1 MSTRD
6 TYIKDRTGIQKNA
19 NGFKAFLSWGYFKV
33 ELQDTVTNGDSK
45 VEI

>member
-1 MSTRD
+1 MSTRH
-6 TYIKDRTGIQKNA
+6 TYIKDKTRIKNA
-19 NGFKAFLSWGYFKV
+19 NDFKAFLSWGYFKA